1 MCFNPNIDDTDL
13 IRKKNMENKEQEII
27 KLLKQVILLKREA
40 KESAASFREDI
51 KELETQIADL
61 VEQASDPK

>member
-1 MCFNPNIDDTDL
+1 
-13 IRKKNMENKEQEII
+13 MEKESEII

-51 KELETQIADL
+51 KELEGQLADL
-61 VEQASDPK
+61 VEKAIEDQDIKE

>member
-1 MCFNPNIDDTDL
+1 MEKT
-13 IRKKNMENKEQEII
+13 ENKEKEII

-51 KELETQIADL
+51 KELESQIADL
-61 VEQASDPK
+61 VEQAVEDQDIKE